1 MIEILLVL
9 LLSSVKFAFAVG
21 YMLANGFNYQKTS
34 LTLLI
39 GGSIGIL
46 IFFYFGS
53 FINTL
58 INKTITKKKK
68 KKTFSKMNRFIVRI
82 KSNYGLIGLSLL
94 TPVVFSI
101 PVGCFLVSRFY
112 ANNKLVV
119 PIMLGGVLFWSLIL
133 PLINLYLY

>member
-1 MIEILLVL
+1 MIEIFLVL

-39 GGSIGIL
+39 GGSIGIV
-46 IFFYFGS
+46 IFFYFGT
-53 FINTL
+53 FINSL
-58 INKTITKKKK
+58 INKTIKRKKKK
-68 KKTFSKMNRFIVRI
+68 VFSKMNRFIVSI
-82 KSNYGLIGLSLL
+82 KSNYGLIGLSIL
-94 TPVVFSI
+94 TPIAFSI
-101 PVGCFLVSRFY
+101 PLGCFLVSRFY
-112 ANNKLVV
+112 GSNKLVV